1 MLISELER
9 IIKEV
14 FNDTKGVVEN
24 IESVYEKPKDKGDY
38 LRLVISTQ
46 RLTVEETI
54 IIHTKF
60 IFKSDLDKI
69 NIKDNYFN
77 YLYDINCQY
86 HTVDF
91 NNANSVKE
99 KLTDIIKYNKFGKD
113 IKILSDFID
122 TPAKLINSYF
132 SNNKVTKYSVTNV
145 DYTPIETTR
154 PCKETTFD
162 FKINMGNNYIITLN
176 IKKQENDKY
185 DFKFQFNEKTENVE
199 VDNIMNLNAI
209 IGGKLIEIMDNLIK

>member
-24 IESVYEKPKDKGDY
+24 IESVYEKPKNKEDY
-38 LRLVISTQ
+38 LRLVVSVQ

-91 NNANSVKE
+91 DNINSVKE
-99 KLTDIIKYNKFGKD
+99 KLTNIIKYNKFGRD

-132 SNNKVTKYSVTNV
+132 SNNKIIKYSVTNV

-162 FKINMGNNYIITLN
+162 FKIKMSNNYIFNLN
-176 IKKQENDKY
+176 IKKEDSDKY
-185 DFKFQFNEKTENVE
+185 NFKFEFNEKIENVE
-199 VDNIMNLNAI
+199 VDNIMNVNAI
-209 IGGKLIEIMDNLIK
+209 IGGKLIEMMDNLIK